1 MDAFTTDM
9 CDFHSGTLPCQG
21 SFILTPGTAAIPREL
36 SLNPQQLL
44 PSSVLSVPIPREISL
59 NPQQG
64 PGPSLSPTGF
74 EFARNFTAAHI
85 GTAKLGQPQQ
95 SACQVVGVLASSPR
109 VQTQAQSNAS
119 AEASLAWACQD
130 AKPDSGPESD
140 KVQGL
145 SGAKASRSSPEQL
158 PVRSPRTS
166 VEDLTHMNSRLN
178 QLEQQLVQM
187 PRPASRGLHS
197 RPHTA
202 ESDIANQRN
211 RQTPLHVHL
220 QQPGVAAFG
229 QPNSLQVNNDAIS
242 FLRPGSRNASQHSQR
257 LEGCAVEEEDQSNR
271 PLSAGSVVSQPQLA
285 VLKARANARRQRG

>member
-1 MDAFTTDM
+1 M

-44 PSSVLSVPIPREISL
+44 PSSVLSAPIPRDINL

-64 PGPSLSPTGF
+64 PGPSPTGF
-74 EFARNFTAAHI
+74 EFAKNFTAAHI

-95 SACQVVGVLASSPR
+95 SACQVVGVFASSPR

-140 KVQGL
+140 KGQGL
-145 SGAKASRSSPEQL
+145 SRGRAARSSNEQL

-202 ESDIANQRN
+202 ESDIANQGN
-211 RQTPLHVHL
+211 RQTPLHMHL

-242 FLRPGSRNASQHSQR
+242 FLRPGSRNAS
-257 LEGCAVEEEDQSNR
+257 
-271 PLSAGSVVSQPQLA
+271 
-285 VLKARANARRQRG
+285 